1 MILDKDFKFLSNEVK
16 LIDGSGKYLI
26 PGLWDAHVHF
36 SFDKSLTSTMPNLF
50 LGHGITSVRD
60 TGGPIEYVLK
70 AKEASLLEP
79 LKNPNIYIA
88 GPLIDG
94 SPNVY
99 NDSSPSF
106 PLLSIENQDIIDIE
120 SNTMLSLIHI

>member
-1 MILDKDFKFLSNEVK
+1 MYK
-16 LIDGSGKYLI
+16 
-26 PGLWDAHVHF
+26 
-36 SFDKSLTSTMPNLF
+36 
-50 LGHGITSVRD
+50 RQ
-60 TGGPIEYVLK
+60 IEYVLK
-70 AKEASLLEP
+70 SKEASLLEP

-120 SNTMLSLIHI
+120 SNTMGLIDKGIDFLKAYEMLNENQFLDYYLKAQHSIPSQR